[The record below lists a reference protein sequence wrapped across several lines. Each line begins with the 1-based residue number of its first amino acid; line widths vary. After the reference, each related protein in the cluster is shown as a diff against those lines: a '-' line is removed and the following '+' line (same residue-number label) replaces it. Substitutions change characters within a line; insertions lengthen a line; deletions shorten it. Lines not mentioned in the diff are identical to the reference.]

1 MSEVQRN
8 QSSILEKH
16 SEDTDRGRRI
26 HDRETH

>member
-8 QSSILEKH
+8 QSSILGEH
-16 SEDTDRGRRI
+16 SEDPDRGRHI